1 VNYDESLNLN
11 GSFDAAIADLPELLT
26 LIGQNQPDAA
36 ALKRVS
42 ATGTIAMAGGTT
54 TITNLD
60 AKASEG
66 LANGQFS
73 GNITYDDALSLNG
86 QINSEIPDLTALDN
100 ALERELPYSD
110 VAKRITLS
118 SEITTVSDTYQLTNL
133 AARLEG
139 GNLNGSFDGR
149 LAIGNAPDLSGNL
162 AITATSLR
170 AIAASQDVELPP
182 NTDLGQIFENMN
194 FSGQVSGTPNRIAF
208 KSGTIQLDKL
218 KGNGDFTVDLVNS
231 KPNLT
236 GTIAL
241 GVMDLRPYMSAW
253 SAQRPTG
260 QIMPWSTNWINM
272 TAPSILTD
280 RIELGQTDALLTL
293 DGGTLKA
300 QLNRTQLYEGTA
312 SGGVSISNST
322 GIPTLPDAPH

>member
-1 VNYDESLNLN
+1 
-11 GSFDAAIADLPELLT
+11 
-26 LIGQNQPDAA
+26 
-36 ALKRVS
+36 
-42 ATGTIAMAGGTT
+42 MAGGTT

-86 QINSEIPDLTALDN
+86 QINSEITDLAALDN
-100 ALERELPYSD
+100 ALEREIPYSD
-110 VAKRITLS
+110 VARRITLS
-118 SEITTVSDTYQLTNL
+118 SEITTVSDTYQLSNL
-133 AARLEG
+133 TARLEG
-139 GNLNGSFDGR
+139 GNLNGRFDGR
-149 LAIGNAPDLSGNL
+149 LAIGDAPDLSGHL
-162 AITATSLR
+162 AISATSLR
-170 AIAASQDVELPP
+170 AIAASQNVELPP

-241 GVMDLRPYMSAW
+241 GVMDLRPYICLLYTS
-253 SAQRPTG
+253 
-260 QIMPWSTNWINM
+260 
-272 TAPSILTD
+272 PSPRD
-280 RIELGQTDALLTL
+280 
-293 DGGTLKA
+293 
-300 QLNRTQLYEGTA
+300 
-312 SGGVSISNST
+312 
-322 GIPTLPDAPH
+322 